1 MSGALL
7 GVLAFLLVAGSMA
20 LWARR
25 IRNVAIPKDRRA
37 YVACWA
43 GGAVLG
49 IIALVQGAGWI
60 GGILAGAAA
69 LAGTFFSALVLASPQ
84 KAADDAI
91 QVGESLRQF
100 SAIDENGEEFSLAG
114 LADKPVLL
122 KFFRGHW

>member
-1 MSGALL
+1 MSGAPS
-7 GVLAFLLVAGSMA
+7 GIVAFLLVTGSMA

-25 IRNVAIPKDRRA
+25 IRNVEIPKDRRA
-37 YVACWA
+37 YVACWV

-60 GGILAGAAA
+60 GGTLAGVAA

-84 KAADDAI
+84 KAADDAV

-100 SAIDENGEEFSLAG
+100 SAIDENGEEFSLAR
-114 LADKPVLL
+114 LAGKPVLF

>member
-7 GVLAFLLVAGSMA
+7 GILAFLLVAGSMA
-20 LWARR
+20 LWTRR

-60 GGILAGAAA
+60 GGILAGVAA
-69 LAGTFFSALVLASPQ
+69 LAGTFFRALVLASPQ

-91 QVGESLRQF
+91 QVGESLRRF

>member
-7 GVLAFLLVAGSMA
+7 GILAFLLVAGSMA
-20 LWARR
+20 LWTRR
-25 IRNVAIPKDRRA
+25 IRNVEIPKDRRA
-37 YVACWA
+37 FVACWV

-49 IIALVQGAGWI
+49 IIALIQGAGWI
-60 GGILAGAAA
+60 GGTLAGVAA